1 VAARVPIER
10 RLKEEMTMPNAFETM
25 TATQPLARR
34 AIAAAALS
42 AVALLSACTTVGPNF
57 AEPAFDNAPGYRH
70 AGAQADAKAQLP
82 LDSWTLFN
90 DATLD
95 QLERR
100 ALRDNPNVQ
109 AAGQRMLE
117 AQALLGVAR
126 ADDGVKLGVSTG
138 AAYSHTSK
146 NTSQAIML
154 GRRTVEGSNFTLGA
168 SLSYELDLWGRVRR
182 AVESADAQAL
192 AARYDRDGVLLMMT
206 HQVAVA
212 YFQLRGADAEIAI
225 LESALGTRRE
235 SEQLVS
241 ARFDTG
247 LSNELD
253 LSRARIERANA
264 EADLHEARRQRQTL
278 EHSLAVLVGAS
289 PNEPLIA
296 SLGSAARTALPVP
309 PAIPVGLPASLLG
322 QRPDLAS
329 SVAGLRSLNAQVG
342 VAESAFYPSVSL
354 TGNYGFASEKLRE
367 LTDNGSQQFNI
378 GPLALSLP
386 IFDGGHNKAN
396 LAASQARYGQA
407 LASHRGKLLTALR
420 EVEDALSDV
429 QQRQAQADAQAQAQ
443 QAAARAYE
451 VAQARYERGVST
463 YLDVTDAQRSSL
475 AADRA
480 AAQIRTQRLLAAVN
494 LARALGG
501 GWSSEASVMLAEKLP
516 PVSQDGKGGKL

>member
-1 VAARVPIER
+1 
-10 RLKEEMTMPNAFETM
+10 MPFTK
-25 TATQPLARR
+25 PLGRSLTV
-34 AIAAAALS
+34 AAALS
-42 AVALLSACTTVGPNF
+42 AVAWLSACTTVGPQF
-57 AEPAFDNAPGYRH
+57 AEPTFEPAGPYRH
-70 AGAQADAKAQLP
+70 AGAPGADANAKLP
-82 LDSWTLFN
+82 LASWTLFG

-95 QLERR
+95 ALELR
-100 ALRDNPNVQ
+100 ALRDNPHVE
-109 AAGQRMLE
+109 AAAQRLLQ

-126 ADDGVKLGVSTG
+126 ADDGLKFGVSTS
-138 AAYSHTSK
+138 AAYSHSSE

-154 GRRTVEGSNFTLGA
+154 GRRTVEGSQFTLGA

-192 AARYDRDGVLLMMT
+192 VARYDRDGLLLMLSN
-206 HQVAVA
+206 QVAVS

-225 LESALGTRRE
+225 LDSALDTRRE
-235 SEQLVS
+235 TEQLVS

-264 EADLHEARRQRQTL
+264 EADLHEARRQRQAL
-278 EHSLAVLVGAS
+278 EHGLAVLVGAS
-289 PNEPLIA
+289 PSEPLIA
-296 SLGSAARTALPVP
+296 SLGSAARTALPTP
-309 PAIPVGLPASLLG
+309 PAIPVGLPATLLA

-329 SVAGLRSLNAQVG
+329 SVASLRSLNAQVG

-354 TGNYGFASEKLRE
+354 TGNHGFASEKLSE
-367 LTDNGSQQFNI
+367 LTRGGSQQFSV
-378 GPLALSLP
+378 GPLALTLP
-386 IFDGGHNKAN
+386 IFDGGHNRAN
-396 LAASQARYGQA
+396 LAASQARYAEA
-407 LASHRGKLLTALR
+407 LANHRGKLLTALR

-429 QQRQAQADAQAQAQ
+429 QQRDLQAGAQVQAQ

-451 VAQARYERGVST
+451 VARARYERGVSS

-480 AAQIRTQRLLAAVN
+480 AAQIRTQRLLAAVS

-501 GWSSEASVMLAEKLP
+501 GWSPEASVTLADKLP
-516 PVSQDGKGGKL
+516 TSQDQNHPL

>member
-1 VAARVPIER
+1 MMLI
-10 RLKEEMTMPNAFETM
+10 K
-25 TATQPLARR
+25 PLSRG
-34 AIAAAALS
+34 AIAAATLS

-57 AEPAFDNAPGYRH
+57 AEPQFEPVPSYRH
-70 AGAQADAKAQLP
+70 ADGKAPDSATMP
-82 LDSWTLFN
+82 LDSWTLFG

-95 QLERR
+95 ALERR
-100 ALRDNPNVQ
+100 ALRDSPNVQ

-117 AQALLGVAR
+117 AQALLGVAKS
-126 ADDGVKLGVSTG
+126 DDGVKLGVSTG
-138 AAYSHTSK
+138 AGYSRSSE

-154 GRRTVEGSNFTLGA
+154 GRHTIKGSNFSLGA

-192 AARYDRDGVLLMMT
+192 AARYDRDGVLLMLT
-206 HQVAVA
+206 HQVAVG
-212 YFQLRGADAEIAI
+212 YFQLRGLDAEIAI
-225 LESALGTRRE
+225 LDSALGTRRE

-278 EHSLAVLVGAS
+278 EHGLAVLVGAS
-289 PNEPLIA
+289 PSEPLIA
-296 SLGSAARTALPVP
+296 SLGSAAKSALPVP
-309 PAIPVGLPASLLG
+309 PTIPVGLPASLLA
-322 QRPDLAS
+322 QRPDLSS

-367 LTDNGSQQFNI
+367 LTNGGSQQFNV
-378 GPLALSLP
+378 GPLALTLP
-386 IFDGGHNKAN
+386 ILDGGHNQAN
-396 LAASQARYGQA
+396 LAASQARYAQA
-407 LASHRGKLLTALR
+407 LATHRGKLLTALR
-420 EVEDALSDV
+420 EVEDALSDL
-429 QQRQAQADAQAQAQ
+429 QQRQLQADAQAQAQ
-443 QAAARAYE
+443 QAAGRAYE
-451 VAQARYERGVST
+451 VARARYERGVSN

-475 AADRA
+475 SADRA

-501 GWSSEASVMLAEKLP
+501 GWSPEASLTIAKAVQP
-516 PVSQDGKGGKL
+516 

>member
-1 VAARVPIER
+1 MQITNQPFGRRV
-10 RLKEEMTMPNAFETM
+10 
-25 TATQPLARR
+25 
-34 AIAAAALS
+34 IAAAILS

-57 AEPAFDNAPGYRH
+57 AEPKFEPVASYRH
-70 AGAQADAKAQLP
+70 NDGKGPEGVPLP
-82 LDSWTLFN
+82 LDSWTLFG

-100 ALRDNPNVQ
+100 ALRDSPNVK

-117 AQALLGVAR
+117 AQALLGMAN

-138 AAYSHTSK
+138 VGYSHSSK

-182 AVESADAQAL
+182 AVESADAQVL
-192 AARYDRDGVLLMMT
+192 AARYDRDGVLLMLT
-206 HQVAVA
+206 HQVATA

-225 LESALGTRRE
+225 LESALDTRRE

-253 LSRARIERANA
+253 LSRTRVERANA

-289 PNEPLIA
+289 PSEPLIA
-296 SLGSAARTALPVP
+296 SLGSAAKTALPVP
-309 PAIPVGLPASLLG
+309 PAIPVGLPASLLA
-322 QRPDLAS
+322 QRPDLSS
-329 SVAGLRSLNAQVG
+329 SVAALRSLNAQVG

-354 TGNYGFASEKLRE
+354 TANYGFASEKLRE
-367 LTDNGSQQFNI
+367 LSNNGSQQFNV

-386 IFDGGHNKAN
+386 IFDGGHNQAN

-407 LASHRGKLLTALR
+407 LASHQGKLLTALR
-420 EVEDALSDV
+420 EVEDALSDT
-429 QQRQAQADAQAQAQ
+429 QQRQLQADAQAQAQ

-451 VAQARYERGVST
+451 VARARYERGVSS

-501 GWSSEASVMLAEKLP
+501 GWSPDASLTIAKAVPPEAAAKP
-516 PVSQDGKGGKL
+516 

>member
-1 VAARVPIER
+1 MLFTKPLR
-10 RLKEEMTMPNAFETM
+10 RSL
-25 TATQPLARR
+25 
-34 AIAAAALS
+34 IAAATLS
-42 AVALLSACTTVGPNF
+42 AVAWLSACTTVGPQF
-57 AEPAFDNAPGYRH
+57 AEPRFDAAEGYRH
-70 AGAQADAKAQLP
+70 AEGKGGDPAQLP
-82 LDSWTLFN
+82 LDSWTLFG

-95 QLERR
+95 TLERR
-100 ALRDNPNVQ
+100 ALRDSPNVQ

-117 AQALLGVAR
+117 AQALLGVAN
-126 ADDGVKLGVSTG
+126 ADGGVKLGVSTG
-138 AAYSHTSK
+138 TAYSHSSE

-192 AARYDRDGVLLMMT
+192 AARYDRDGVLLMLT
-206 HQVAVA
+206 HQVATA

-225 LESALGTRRE
+225 LESALDTRRE
-235 SEQLVS
+235 SEQLVG

-264 EADLHEARRQRQTL
+264 QADLHEARRQRQTL

-289 PNEPLIA
+289 PSEPLIA
-296 SLGSAARTALPVP
+296 SLGSAARTALPLP
-309 PAIPVGLPASLLG
+309 PAIPVGLPASLLA
-322 QRPDLAS
+322 QRPDLSS

-354 TGNYGFASEKLRE
+354 TGDYGFASEKLRE
-367 LTDNGSQQFNI
+367 LTNTGSQHFSV
-378 GPLALSLP
+378 GPLVLSLP
-386 IFDGGHNKAN
+386 IFDGGHNRAN

-407 LASHRGKLLTALR
+407 LATHRGKLLTALR
-420 EVEDALSDV
+420 EVEDALSDT
-429 QQRQAQADAQAQAQ
+429 QQRQLQADAQAQAQ

-451 VAQARYERGVST
+451 VARARYERGVSN

-480 AAQIRTQRLLAAVN
+480 AVQIRTQRLLAAVN

-501 GWSSEASVMLAEKLP
+501 GWSPEASLTIAKAVQPEAAAKP
-516 PVSQDGKGGKL
+516 

>member
-1 VAARVPIER
+1 MLFI
-10 RLKEEMTMPNAFETM
+10 K
-25 TATQPLARR
+25 PLSRG
-34 AIAAAALS
+34 AIAAGTLS
-42 AVALLSACTTVGPNF
+42 AVALLSACTTVGPDF
-57 AEPAFDNAPGYRH
+57 AAPRFEPVANYRH
-70 AGAQADAKAQLP
+70 AASQGADAAQMP
-82 LDSWTLFN
+82 LDSWTLFG

-95 QLERR
+95 ALERR
-100 ALRDNPNVQ
+100 ALRDSPNVQ

-117 AQALLGVAR
+117 AQALLGVAQ
-126 ADDGVKLGVSTG
+126 ADDGVKLGVNASS
-138 AAYSHTSK
+138 AYSRSSE

-154 GRRTVEGSNFTLGA
+154 GRHAIKGSNFTLGA
-168 SLSYELDLWGRVRR
+168 SLSYELDLWGRVHR

-192 AARYDRDGVLLMMT
+192 AARYDRDGVLLMLT
-206 HQVAVA
+206 HQVAMG

-225 LESALGTRRE
+225 LESALDTRRE

-278 EHSLAVLVGAS
+278 EHGLAVLVGAS
-289 PNEPLIA
+289 PSEPLIA
-296 SLGSAARTALPVP
+296 TLGSAAKSALPLP
-309 PAIPVGLPASLLG
+309 PAIPVGLPASLLA
-322 QRPDLAS
+322 QRPDLSS

-342 VAESAFYPSVSL
+342 VAESAFYPSLSL
-354 TGNYGFASEKLRE
+354 TGNFGFASQKLRE
-367 LTDNGSQQFNI
+367 LTNDGSQQFSV

-386 IFDGGHNKAN
+386 IFDGGHNQAN
-396 LAASQARYGQA
+396 LAASQARYAQA
-407 LASHRGKLLTALR
+407 LATHRGKLLTALR
-420 EVEDALSDV
+420 EVEDALSDT
-429 QQRQAQADAQAQAQ
+429 QQRQLQADAQAQAQ

-451 VAQARYERGVST
+451 VARARYERGVSS

-501 GWSSEASVMLAEKLP
+501 GWSPEASLTIAKAVPAQP
-516 PVSQDGKGGKL
+516 